1 MKKVPLTKRLEVALT
16 QTSSDIERDKVYGL
30 LTIVAKDVLI
40 EDQELFY
47 GTLTHETLSL
57 TYNRKTI
64 TSKDIQEGK
73 DLAEYLRN
81 SINFFLSKFK
91 IIFRMACAVIPRFLR
106 EVKFPMRGSSSPS
119 SSPFWMAS
127 FTLLLL
133 VMPPSN
139 RIRPVVIVWGYVQP
153 RYV

>member
-64 TSKDIQEGK
+64 SFKLIYSIQQNPRS
-73 DLAEYLRN
+73 DLGQL
-81 SINFFLSKFK
+81 F
-91 IIFRMACAVIPRFLR
+91 
-106 EVKFPMRGSSSPS
+106 
-119 SSPFWMAS
+119 
-127 FTLLLL
+127 
-133 VMPPSN
+133 
-139 RIRPVVIVWGYVQP
+139 
-153 RYV
+153 

>member
-81 SINFFLSKFK
+81 SINLPEPGNTKDY
-91 IIFRMACAVIPRFLR
+91 
-106 EVKFPMRGSSSPS
+106 RGK
-119 SSPFWMAS
+119 MIGAMKVEYDV
-127 FTLLLL
+127 LK
-133 VMPPSN
+133 
-139 RIRPVVIVWGYVQP
+139 
-153 RYV
+153 RYFEK